1 MNRKTLQSL
10 ILALEAA
17 LIIVSLVTGSG
28 TTVGMI
34 CYWSIAALNH
44 LTDFV
49 IRWIEEREER
59 KEKPH
64 GRNQNGLCNTGAVLV
79 HAIDYAEDKILA
91 SINGE
96 NPEWCAMTEEYMEVT
111 GETELGFTLGSFFI
125 PLCEVMRFYSG

>member
-44 LTDFV
+44 LTDFI
-49 IRWIEEREER
+49 IRWIEERLVDCSTESSDR
-59 KEKPH
+59 LHHPLDRGT
-64 GRNQNGLCNTGAVLV
+64 GRAQ
-79 HAIDYAEDKILA
+79 
-91 SINGE
+91 GE
-96 NPEWCAMTEEYMEVT
+96 VPWQK
-111 GETELGFTLGSFFI
+111 SK
-125 PLCEVMRFYSG
+125 

>member
-44 LTDFV
+44 LTDFI
-49 IRWIEEREER
+49 IRWIPCAIPARCWCMPSTTR
-59 KEKPH
+59 RIRSSQAST
-64 GRNQNGLCNTGAVLV
+64 GR
-79 HAIDYAEDKILA
+79 I
-91 SINGE
+91 
-96 NPEWCAMTEEYMEVT
+96 
-111 GETELGFTLGSFFI
+111 
-125 PLCEVMRFYSG
+125 RSGVR

>member
-44 LTDFV
+44 LTDFI
-49 IRWIEEREER
+49 IRWIEEREKH
-59 KEKPH
+59 KEKSH
-64 GRNQNGLCNTGAVLV
+64 GRNQNGR
-79 HAIDYAEDKILA
+79 
-91 SINGE
+91 
-96 NPEWCAMTEEYMEVT
+96 P
-111 GETELGFTLGSFFI
+111 
-125 PLCEVMRFYSG
+125 

>member
-34 CYWSIAALNH
+34 WYWSIAALNH
-44 LTDFV
+44 LTDFI

-59 KEKPH
+59 KEKSH
-64 GRNQNGLCNTGAVLV
+64 GRNQN
-79 HAIDYAEDKILA
+79 DR
-91 SINGE
+91 
-96 NPEWCAMTEEYMEVT
+96 P
-111 GETELGFTLGSFFI
+111 
-125 PLCEVMRFYSG
+125 

>member
-34 CYWSIAALNH
+34 CYWSIAALTH
-44 LTDFV
+44 LTDFA

-64 GRNQNGLCNTGAVLV
+64 GRNQNGR
-79 HAIDYAEDKILA
+79 
-91 SINGE
+91 
-96 NPEWCAMTEEYMEVT
+96 P
-111 GETELGFTLGSFFI
+111 
-125 PLCEVMRFYSG
+125 

>member
-34 CYWSIAALNH
+34 CYWSIAVLNH
-44 LTDFV
+44 LTDFI

-59 KEKPH
+59 KEKSH
-64 GRNQNGLCNTGAVLV
+64 GRNQN
-79 HAIDYAEDKILA
+79 DR
-91 SINGE
+91 
-96 NPEWCAMTEEYMEVT
+96 P
-111 GETELGFTLGSFFI
+111 
-125 PLCEVMRFYSG
+125 

>member
-34 CYWSIAALNH
+34 SYWSIAALNH
-44 LTDFV
+44 LTDFI

-59 KEKPH
+59 KEKSH
-64 GRNQNGLCNTGAVLV
+64 GRNQNG
-79 HAIDYAEDKILA
+79 
-91 SINGE
+91 
-96 NPEWCAMTEEYMEVT
+96 
-111 GETELGFTLGSFFI
+111 
-125 PLCEVMRFYSG
+125 